1 MRQEQATIQP
11 FRSSSKSG
19 RSPSSLRV
27 SAAHGDT
34 ANAQERPPS
43 DFSQQI
49 FAGTRSNCLHHERC
63 SGGCMVVLA
72 VVYAL
77 LAVIFSS
84 SKPGAAARPVG
95 IYDPY
100 DAQGCTEC
108 VCHSKERCEVR
119 ISVARQMKRPL
130 MLQFQLESFYQN
142 HRRYVNS
149 VSYAQLSRSSLEQ
162 QSSALDFKSVDDD
175 CAPLVSPNNS
185 RAAPPY
191 DPCGVKAASLFND
204 HVQLYAGAPGWTCRL
219 GGAAACRAGAGLLG
233 LRHCR
238 LLAALRTLKASLTVP
253 LRVSCEAEVRRY
265 GGTETSLADSLR
277 LSNAQAC
284 ANSSC
289 AASELRQVKTSKDIA
304 YDFGRTHR
312 AWRNTSTMTTGRAW
326 LYDVWR
332 RAQAPPPSPPPAQPP
347 SPAQPPPPPN
357 VYLQRRADFV
367 AAEPG
372 IEDFVSWMR
381 ASPLPTLRKPLLRI
395 EQDLS
400 PGEYVLRVANRYDA
414 RTFHGTKSFRVSPYS
429 TSLGG
434 DPATLVAVLVSL
446 CVASLLLAAA
456 VAAATHRSS
465 QPARC
470 EALLQELHNA
480 QRQDK
485 RQDERRRQSMCDAAQ
500 RPSTEWL
507 GAKKPSVA
515 SASSSSSC
523 SASSCV
529 SLPIDAANIP
539 DSLRRACL
547 GGPSAGGSSASHS
560 SLPPLLRG
568 SLSGPTAASGKRRG
582 SPGPANPG
590 LRKLEDDAAAT
601 FERHRTR
608 EDEILARYAP
618 GARAAGGQAETPPPP
633 PTERES
639 ASGAAA
645 FEMAAFEK
653 SVSCTA
659 HENSARV

>member
-1 MRQEQATIQP
+1 
-11 FRSSSKSG
+11 
-19 RSPSSLRV
+19 
-27 SAAHGDT
+27 
-34 ANAQERPPS
+34 
-43 DFSQQI
+43 
-49 FAGTRSNCLHHERC
+49 
-63 SGGCMVVLA
+63 MVVLA

-204 HVQLYAGAPGWTCRL
+204 HVQLYA
-219 GGAAACRAGAGLLG
+219 
-233 LRHCR
+233 
-238 LLAALRTLKASLTVP
+238 
-253 LRVSCEAEVRRY
+253 
-265 GGTETSLADSLR
+265 
-277 LSNAQAC
+277 C

-289 AASELRQVKTSKDIA
+289 VASELRQVKTSKDIA

-547 GGPSAGGSSASHS
+547 GGSSAGGSSASHS
-560 SLPPLLRG
+560 SLPPSLRG
-568 SLSGPTAASGKRRG
+568 SLSGPTAASGKRCG

-659 HENSARV
+659 HENKGATLGATTRRVRESIGRGASEGK